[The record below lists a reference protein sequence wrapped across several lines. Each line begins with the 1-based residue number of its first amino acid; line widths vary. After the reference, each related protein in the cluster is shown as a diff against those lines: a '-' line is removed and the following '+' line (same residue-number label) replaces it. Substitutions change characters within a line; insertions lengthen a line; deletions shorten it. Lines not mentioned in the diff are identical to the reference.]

1 MTRECDDSRHFADQ
15 QQQPSLS
22 WDRVHAEEQYQR
34 TSHNFGQQRLS
45 AGLSFDVGGARI
57 SIGTG
62 GRQGYGGYGYQNDRY
77 YGGDYYG
84 GGNYSQNYNN
94 GYDYSNYGQDY
105 RGYQGNRNNGYRNAY
120 GQSYDNSYNQPYDN
134 AYRNA
139 YGQIVGPQVVTAET
153 STSREAIRFYY
164 EQMRNEQRYQNTYND
179 SYQPGYNNS
188 AYRSYDDRYVI
199 NGGDQY
205 YGPSNNR
212 FDLNYQYDN
221 GYNNSYISGYDYD
234 RGYNNR
240 NDRYNSPQNWNDG
253 YIIAPSNDYYSNYS
267 DGRYQGNRYNRY
279 DYGQPYDDDQWGYQ
293 NRYSQNQYQQYRYP
307 NGRYAD
313 QYEDRYNSGR
323 NYGNDYYGNSNYG
336 GNDWMRMRA
345 TLQSMLGHSPREFN
359 RNVSDDLGCA
369 TIVSAALR
377 QAHGVNIRDTSVNGL
392 ENSLRRNGYEAI
404 PVQYAQPG
412 DTIIAHR
419 GGNRHGHAAIY
430 VGDGKVV
437 NNSSA
442 QGRVVVAP
450 LQNFASRDYQSVV
463 AYRRV

>member
-22 WDRVHAEEQYQR
+22 WDRVHAEEQYER
-34 TSHNFGQQRLS
+34 TGHNFGHQRIS
-45 AGLSFDVGGARI
+45 GGLSFDVGGAHI

-62 GRQGYGGYGYQNDRY
+62 GRYGHGRYGNQNDRY

-84 GGNYSQNYNN
+84 GSYSQNYNN
-94 GYDYSNYGQDY
+94 GYDYNVYGQDY
-105 RGYQGNRNNGYRNAY
+105 RGYQGNQGYNNGYRNAY
-120 GQSYDNSYNQPYDN
+120 GQYDNSYGQSYDN

-139 YGQIVGPQVVTAET
+139 YGQIVSPQVMTEET
-153 STSREAIRFYY
+153 STSRQAMRYYY

-188 AYRSYDDRYVI
+188 AYRNYDDRYVI
-199 NGGDQY
+199 NRGDDY

-212 FDLNYQYDN
+212 FDLSYQYGN
-221 GYNNSYISGYDYD
+221 RYNDAYDYD
-234 RGYNNR
+234 RGYNRYERYNSQKNW
-240 NDRYNSPQNWNDG
+240 NDRY
-253 YIIAPSNDYYSNYS
+253 IIDPSNGYYA

-279 DYGQPYDDDQWGYQ
+279 DYGQQYDDGQYGYQ

-313 QYEDRYNSGR
+313 QYDDRY
-323 NYGNDYYGNSNYG
+323 YGNDYYGNSNRG
-336 GNDWMRMRA
+336 GSDWMRMRA

-359 RNVSDDLGCA
+359 RNVPDDLGCA

-392 ENSLRRNGYEAI
+392 ENSLRRNGYQAI
-404 PVQYAQPG
+404 PIQYAQPG
-412 DTIIAHR
+412 DCIIAHR
-419 GGNRHGHAAIY
+419 GGDRHGHAAIF

>member
-1 MTRECDDSRHFADQ
+1 MTRECDDSRHFANQ

-22 WDRVHAEEQYQR
+22 WDRVHADEQYER

-45 AGLSFDVGGARI
+45 GGLSFDVGGARI

-62 GRQGYGGYGYQNDRY
+62 GRHGYERYGNQADRY
-77 YGGDYYG
+77 YSGDYYG
-84 GGNYSQNYNN
+84 GNSQNYNN
-94 GYDYSNYGQDY
+94 GYDYNTYGQDY
-105 RGYQGNRNNGYRNAY
+105 RGYQGNQGYNAH
-120 GQSYDNSYNQPYDN
+120 
-134 AYRNA
+134 RNA
-139 YGQIVGPQVVTAET
+139 YGQIVEET
-153 STSREAIRFYY
+153 STSREAMRYYY
-164 EQMRNEQRYQNTYND
+164 EQVRNEQRYQNTYNE
-179 SYQPGYNNS
+179 SYQPG
-188 AYRSYDDRYVI
+188 AYRNYDDRYVI
-199 NGGDQY
+199 NNRADQY
-205 YGPSNNR
+205 YGPSSNR
-212 FDLNYQYDN
+212 FDRNYQSDN
-221 GYNNSYISGYDYD
+221 GYYNNAYNDYDYD
-234 RGYNNR
+234 RGYNR
-240 NDRYNSPQNWNDG
+240 FDRYNSQQNWNDR
-253 YIIAPSNDYYSNYS
+253 YIIEPSNGYSNYT

-279 DYGQPYDDDQWGYQ
+279 EYAQQYDDGQYGYQ

-313 QYEDRYNSGR
+313 QYDDRYNSGR

-345 TLQSMLGHSPREFN
+345 TLQSMLGRSPREFN
-359 RNVSDDLGCA
+359 RNVPDDLGCA

-392 ENSLRRNGYEAI
+392 ENSLRRNGYQAI
-404 PVQYAQPG
+404 PIQYAQPG
-412 DTIIAHR
+412 DCIIAHR

-430 VGDGKVV
+430 VGDGKIV

-463 AYRRV
+463 AYRKV